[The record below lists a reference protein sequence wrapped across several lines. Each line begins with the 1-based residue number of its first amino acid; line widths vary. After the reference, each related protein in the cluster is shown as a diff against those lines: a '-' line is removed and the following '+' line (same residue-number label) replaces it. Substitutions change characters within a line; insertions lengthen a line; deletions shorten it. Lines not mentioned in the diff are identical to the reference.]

1 MKDLIWYI
9 FCGILFLLI
18 GIVLIKLGLLIWKK
32 QKIQLIHEYH
42 YEKVSEENK
51 PIFCKLF
58 GIGVLTIGAG
68 IAFSG
73 ISVFFIDSLLSFI
86 PMGIGLIVGI
96 SLIIWTVIKYN
107 AWWFNYLLNFYRIYL
122 TLFYKIKSIFEYRY
136 LYTIFM
142 VLRIYSKI
150 IKRGSIYE

>member
-51 PIFCKLF
+51 PIFCKHL

-68 IAFSG
+68 IALSG

-96 SLIIWTVIKYN
+96 SLIIWTAIKYN
-107 AWWFNYLLNFYRIYL
+107 A
-122 TLFYKIKSIFEYRY
+122 
-136 LYTIFM
+136 
-142 VLRIYSKI
+142 
-150 IKRGSIYE
+150 

>member
-1 MKDLIWYI
+1 M
-9 FCGILFLLI
+9 LI

-51 PIFCKLF
+51 PIFCKNL

-68 IAFSG
+68 IALSG

-86 PMGIGLIVGI
+86 LMGIGLIVGI
-96 SLIIWTVIKYN
+96 SLIIWTIIKYN
-107 AWWFNYLLNFYRIYL
+107 DWWFNYL
-122 TLFYKIKSIFEYRY
+122 
-136 LYTIFM
+136 
-142 VLRIYSKI
+142 
-150 IKRGSIYE
+150 